1 MRNEEAEIIHAFKR
15 LIHVLTTGKRTP
27 REYGGVTLYRAEV
40 HILEMIGKRSGI
52 TASDI
57 VNTMDVTKGA
67 ISQIISKLSAKGLLQ
82 KSSRAENMKIQELC
96 LTEKGTEILLHHNE
110 REKELMEKVMPE
122 IEKYRTED
130 LARFVTI
137 VNSVIDFV
145 KK

>member
-15 LIHVLTTGKRTP
+15 LIHVLTAGKRTP

-40 HILEMIGKRSGI
+40 HILEIIGKRSGI

-57 VNTMDVTKGA
+57 VNAMDVTKGA

-82 KSSRAENMKIQELC
+82 KSSRAENMRIQELC
-96 LTEKGTEILLHHNE
+96 LTEKGAEVLLHHNE